1 MPSTVLA
8 IIMAILAY
16 SSLNIGLALEKKG
29 ASSLPDVETIS
40 FWQNL
45 KNFFTNRTWL
55 FGFLLTVVSFLFLVV
70 AMNQGSLSVVA
81 PLQAVGLLSLA
92 LFSHFY
98 LHEAINSWELTAI
111 VLIIIGVVLL
121 GVTNFGEEHTYTLT
135 EINNS
140 FLQVKAILFI
150 SLLTGLMVLAMSYSA
165 ARKFHLGSIVFA
177 LAGGIFSGL
186 GDIFTKAFMSGIDF
200 GEIGFSFVSLLKQWV
215 WWVYVLL
222 MAFYNICAGILPQ
235 IAFQKGKAVI
245 VAPIF
250 SIMTLTIPVFG
261 GMIIFSE
268 WANLATWV
276 LAVKSLSLLLLVI
289 GVVLLSYSSVRPPEQ
304 EQDKDKEIIQELFN
318 K

>member
-1 MPSTVLA
+1 
-8 IIMAILAY
+8 
-16 SSLNIGLALEKKG
+16 
-29 ASSLPDVETIS
+29 VETIS

-55 FGFLLTVVSFLFLVV
+55 FGFLLTVLSFLFLVV

-81 PLQAVGLLSLA
+81 PLQAVGFLSLA

-98 LHEAINSWELTAI
+98 LHEALNSWELTAI
-111 VLIIIGVVLL
+111 VLIIMGVVLL
-121 GVTNFGEEHTYTLT
+121 GVTNFGGERTYTLT
-135 EINNS
+135 EVNNS

-186 GDIFTKAFMSGIDF
+186 GDIFTKAFMSGINF
-200 GEIGFSFVSLLKQWV
+200 GQIGFSFVSLLKEWV

-245 VAPIF
+245 VAPVF

-268 WANLATWV
+268 WSNLATWV

-289 GVVLLSYSSVRPPEQ
+289 GVVLLSYSSVRSPNE
-304 EQDKDKEIIQELFN
+304 ELDEEKEIFQEFFN
-318 K
+318 E